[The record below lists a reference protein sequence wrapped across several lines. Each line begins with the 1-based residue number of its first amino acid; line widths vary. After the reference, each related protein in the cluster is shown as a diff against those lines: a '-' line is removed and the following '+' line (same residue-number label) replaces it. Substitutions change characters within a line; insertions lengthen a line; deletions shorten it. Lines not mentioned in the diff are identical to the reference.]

1 MCGAIFP
8 RHVCNFVRDLNGT
21 RYRLLSDDKIR
32 EFVLDVA
39 HAEWEL
45 LDFDIYGDD
54 LLYSAWELREVE
66 LGQIKR
72 NEELL
77 ASPKFQDDLK
87 PRIAEIKALI
97 RNASTITP
105 LILRGS
111 DFLIFDGY
119 ARYQAFKDLGIRK
132 CLAYVGMR
140 NPT

>member
-1 MCGAIFP
+1 VYNLI
-8 RHVCNFVRDLNGT
+8 RDCNGLK
-21 RYRLLSDDKIR
+21 YRLLGDDKIR

-39 HAEWEL
+39 NAEWEPY
-45 LDFDIYGDD
+45 DFEEYGDD
-54 LLYSAWELREVE
+54 LRYSVWELREVE
-66 LGQIKR
+66 LEQIEP

-77 ASPKFQDDLK
+77 ASPNFQEDLK
-87 PRIAEIKALI
+87 PRIAEIKALLQ
-97 RNASTITP
+97 NAQAIPP

>member
-1 MCGAIFP
+1 MYNLI
-8 RHVCNFVRDLNGT
+8 RDCNGVK
-21 RYRLLSDDKIR
+21 YRLLRDDKIR

-39 HAEWEL
+39 NAEWEPH
-45 LDFDIYGDD
+45 DFEDYGDD
-54 LLYSAWELREVE
+54 LQHSVWELREVE
-66 LGQIKR
+66 LEQIEP

-77 ASPKFQDDLK
+77 ASPNFQEDLK
-87 PRIAEIKALI
+87 PRIAEIKALLQ
-97 RNASTITP
+97 NAQAIPP